1 MWFSWLEAYS
11 LHIMDDGR
19 MLSSQ
24 SLFSLLDVSCCLG
37 WDFITTASTTQLWDC
52 VSAWRLWTALLVYF
66 CPLIKSQSDT
76 ILKRPALRSNGAL
89 SLRPDYF
96 LLGVLLT
103 SDLCLDTL
111 TWRPSQAWIYHSLN
125 LFSSG
130 SASLHGS
137 YSLLVSHQS
146 LTLRTRHYLA
156 TWISKYAGHSY
167 FPESPLFLKKWSLM
181 TFNRYSLSGAQLCE
195 AQVFYSNEQMGVPS
209 CPCPVTETPG
219 RLPFHLSLPSYGTH
233 TQSSHSGC
241 TERQMKGVFNK
252 FIFSGFILCL
262 IA

>member
-195 AQVFYSNEQMGVPS
+195 AQVFYSMSKWGY
-209 CPCPVTETPG
+209 PVA
-219 RLPFHLSLPSYGTH
+219 LVLLLKHL
-233 TQSSHSGC
+233 
-241 TERQMKGVFNK
+241 GVFLSIYPFPVMVHTHRVVIVAVQK
-252 FIFSGFILCL
+252 DKWKGCSISSYSQVLFCV
-262 IA
+262 